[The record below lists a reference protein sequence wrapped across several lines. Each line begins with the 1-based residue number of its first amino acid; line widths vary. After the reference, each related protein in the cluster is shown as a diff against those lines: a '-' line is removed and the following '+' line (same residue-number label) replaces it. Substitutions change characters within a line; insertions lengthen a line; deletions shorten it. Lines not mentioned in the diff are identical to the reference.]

1 MTAEDRAAEFRAQY
15 PNADAYAN
23 ADVPGYNSET
33 ARAIRRATWRS
44 LADGAEPIAAE
55 PANIPDPITT
65 FSTAE
70 LRAMADRAY
79 LAAVREWRDVRAY
92 DRQYRVTSMSVRARL
107 DAAVSVETYEIL
119 VNAARSADAF
129 HAHLTAEIERRE
141 RAENGDVTE

>member
-79 LAAVREWRDVRAY
+79 REAARSWNEYRLADI
-92 DRQYRVTSMSVRARL
+92 ARRGAL
-107 DAAVSVETYEIL
+107 PRSDNGFSEMML
-119 VNAARSADAF
+119 NAARSADAF